1 MNDSLINNAIGLVII
16 FIGIMLAIL
25 SFWALWLVFAEA
37 KKPGWAVF
45 IPGYGQYVMAKIAKK
60 SSGITWAYTLFGIVT
75 FMIQIYQYSN
85 ESQLA
90 NTIDIVSAFLFFA
103 FSIYIVIGMAKQY
116 SGVTKAFWVA
126 YVILPFLCLFELRK
140 LEYKQ

>member
-1 MNDSLINNAIGLVII
+1 MNDNLLNNALGLGLI
-16 FIGIMLAIL
+16 FISIMLAVL

-45 IPGYGQYVMAKIAKK
+45 IPGYGQYIMAKIAKK
-60 SSGITWAYTLFGIVT
+60 SSGVVWAYTILGIVT
-75 FMIQIYQYSN
+75 FMTQMYAYNSETRVANGADLASAIVFFIFTIY
-85 ESQLA
+85 
-90 NTIDIVSAFLFFA
+90 V
-103 FSIYIVIGMAKQY
+103 VVGMAKQY
-116 SGVTKAFWVA
+116 SGVSKAFWVA